1 MARGLTLP
9 QQRKEETRVRILE
22 AACRVFAGRGYEAA
36 TVEEITAECGI
47 AKGALYSHFA
57 SKEELFRTILVEH
70 VRRRAAETAARL
82 EPGLPLRESILRI
95 IEASWATCRTDP
107 VWSPL
112 LMEFWALASSNEWGR
127 EAVAALFDH
136 CSAALA
142 RFLSGAKRVGLVRPD
157 VDVHRA
163 ARLLLAVNDGL
174 VLQWQTQP
182 DKVDPEEFLGPMADM
197 ITGYLTVE
205 NQGVSVARPAR
216 KSGR

>member
-9 QQRKEETRVRILE
+9 QQRKEETRVRILD
-22 AACRVFAGRGYEAA
+22 AAYRVFARRGYEAA
-36 TVEEITAECGI
+36 TVEEITAECGT

-70 VRRRAAETAARL
+70 VRRRAAETAACL
-82 EPGLPLRESILRI
+82 EPELPLRESILRI

-107 VWSPL
+107 ICSAL
-112 LMEFWALASSNEWGR
+112 FMEFWALASRNEWGR

-142 RFLSGAKRVGLVRPD
+142 QFLSSAKRAGLVRPD
-157 VDVHRA
+157 LDVHGA

-182 DKVDPEEFLGPMADM
+182 DKVDPEEFFGPMADM
-197 ITGYLTVE
+197 ITGYLTAEKQAVS
-205 NQGVSVARPAR
+205 GVRSKR
-216 KSGR
+216 KSRR